1 MLLQDGSLEGH
12 GTSLISSRHC
22 SLWGHQK
29 KIITFWKNLSVESF
43 HFLFDLNIFLCVSGF
58 LKFSFLLSQTLSLSL
73 SILFH
78 FFYFCFFWTLLL
90 IFRNCCTFKE
100 ILFFWRMKAAKTG
113 QASGQKILQSKKKKR
128 SNFSWDFN
136 SKWNDSPTRWE
147 NLCNMRSFS
156 GLDSHTVLVS
166 VATWV
171 MSYLGRD

>member
-113 QASGQKILQSKKKKR
+113 QASGQKILQSKKKKEVTFLGILIANEMTAQPDER
-128 SNFSWDFN
+128 IYVTWD
-136 SKWNDSPTRWE
+136 
-147 NLCNMRSFS
+147 
-156 GLDSHTVLVS
+156 HS
-166 VATWV
+166 VGWIATLSLSV
-171 MSYLGRD
+171 